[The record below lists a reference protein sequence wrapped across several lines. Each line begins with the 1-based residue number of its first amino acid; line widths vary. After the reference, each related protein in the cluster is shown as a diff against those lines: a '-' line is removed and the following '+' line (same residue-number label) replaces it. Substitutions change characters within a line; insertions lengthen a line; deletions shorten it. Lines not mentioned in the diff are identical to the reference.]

1 VTNTIPTERIQLIT
15 RSQGL
20 IQRLMGRQAVNVET
34 AGQMDHA
41 DDSAGLSSLAPIVP
55 EPDSRRILEV
65 AHPDVDWEEPTW
77 IGLHPRAGTRLAR
90 RRLRILIAVAVAA
103 GVGLS
108 PWALLLM
115 LPAPWIWLSSHRW
128 ARASAMAITP
138 TAVFYRSGWLARSL
152 SVVRYRKGQ
161 TVSISTS
168 PFDRRWK
175 MATLSVDTA
184 GARAHGPPR
193 RRALSRHRGRRA
205 VAGVPRREAQPL
217 RLPLVGPSR
226 SADQKSKPSVVSRR
240 KSS

>member
-1 VTNTIPTERIQLIT
+1 
-15 RSQGL
+15 
-20 IQRLMGRQAVNVET
+20 MGRQAVNVET

-184 GARAHGPPR
+184 GARPMGHRVAVPYLATEDAEQLQVFLAER
-193 RRALSRHRGRRA
+193 LSRSDFRW
-205 VAGVPRREAQPL
+205 
-217 RLPLVGPSR
+217 
-226 SADQKSKPSVVSRR
+226 
-240 KSS
+240 

>member
-1 VTNTIPTERIQLIT
+1 
-15 RSQGL
+15 
-20 IQRLMGRQAVNVET
+20 
-34 AGQMDHA
+34 MDHA

-175 MATLSVDTA
+175 MATLSVDTGRRPGPWATASPCPISPPRTPSSCRCSSPRGSAAPTSA
-184 GARAHGPPR
+184 GRALSFCRFRNRNRASSAGGSRPDRAEGRTRPPGDSRSGPR
-193 RRALSRHRGRRA
+193 RR
-205 VAGVPRREAQPL
+205 
-217 RLPLVGPSR
+217 
-226 SADQKSKPSVVSRR
+226 
-240 KSS
+240 